1 MIYLNKAT
9 EIWNNVTN
17 ILNINLKQKCGG
29 GPQINTVE
37 YTEFPFAQ
45 NKLLK
50 KWTRIIKM

>member
-1 MIYLNKAT
+1 MMYFNKAT

-37 YTEFPFAQ
+37 YTEFP
-45 NKLLK
+45 LSYLK
-50 KWTRIIKM
+50 NEQE

>member
-1 MIYLNKAT
+1 MYLNKAT

-17 ILNINLKQKCGG
+17 ILNININQKCGG